1 MLSTT
6 PNFPPPG
13 QQNLSLPFSPMG
25 PFASSFPTLDQLYL
39 LPLSESTAPPMGSGS
54 PASRPCTPWT
64 NYPSNPP
71 SPAAAHAEVKQEIK
85 EENNP

>member
-13 QQNLSLPFSPMG
+13 QQNASLPFSPMG
-25 PFASSFPTLDQLYL
+25 PFASSFSTLDQLYL
-39 LPLSESTAPPMGSGS
+39 FPLSESNAPPMGPGS

-64 NYPSNPP
+64 NHP
-71 SPAAAHAEVKQEIK
+71 SPAAAHAEAKQEIK
-85 EENNP
+85 EENHP